1 MRNTLRALALATA
14 LPAVMQSASAA
25 ELGDIISASRVGA
38 GVRVE
43 IELVGADGRLPEQ
56 SSCFSLVSDPLN
68 PDGLPVLANGRAT
81 LRTLEGRHSVIIISS
96 QRVGETA
103 VLGLRL
109 GCGFD
114 TRRNY
119 VLRLPPPELAQA
131 PIAESRPPAQVPL
144 QEPVVEAPASEPPQ
158 QKAPA
163 KLAPPRKP
171 IRAAARPRANGDRLA
186 LSLSES
192 DEALSRRLAEPAS
205 GPADYRAA
213 GAEAVALNARLSE
226 LEATVARLRA
236 ELAASTPT
244 AEAGRAIIA
253 QREIGPPHVPTAA
266 PVDGA
271 LAVVPRSLKP
281 DAAEEPGYSMAWL
294 LTFAAGGALLT
305 LAAVALARRWSLRR
319 SAGEDAAAAP
329 APVTVPGAAPAAVDA
344 DAQGE
349 QGPHTIE
356 VSEPKSPLE
365 LAEFMLS
372 FGRVDEAAM
381 ALEEYIANNPRGA
394 IEPWH
399 KLLDIYRQVGRRHA
413 FDALARRMH
422 RTFDVPAP
430 SWEASPSELGA
441 R

>member
-1 MRNTLRALALATA
+1 MLRNTLRALALSAA
-14 LPAVMQSASAA
+14 LPAVVQSASAT

-38 GVRVE
+38 SVRVE
-43 IELVGADGRLPEQ
+43 IELAAADGRLPEQ
-56 SSCFSLVSDPLN
+56 SSCFSLVSDPPN
-68 PDGLPVLANGRAT
+68 PDRLPVLANGRAT
-81 LRTLEGRHSVIIISS
+81 LRTLEGRHSVIISS
-96 QRVGETA
+96 NQPVGETA

-114 TRRNY
+114 ARRNY

-131 PIAESRPPAQVPL
+131 PIAESRRPAEVPL
-144 QEPVVEAPASEPPQ
+144 QEPIVEAPAFESQ

-171 IRAAARPRANGDRLA
+171 IRAAARPRADGDRLA

-192 DEALSRRLAEPAS
+192 DEALSRRLAAPVS

-244 AEAGRAIIA
+244 AEPGRAIAA

-281 DAAEEPGYSMAWL
+281 DAAEESGYSMAWL
-294 LTFAAGGALLT
+294 LAFAAGGALLT

-319 SAGEDAAAAP
+319 SAGEDAAAP

-399 KLLDIYRQVGRRHA
+399 KLLEIYRQVGRRHA

-430 SWEASPSELGA
+430 SWEASPGEVGA